1 MFLIIKSIPWHTPPP
16 QQYIEDECIE
26 KKNIR
31 KT

>member
-1 MFLIIKSIPWHTPPP
+1 MFLIIKSIPWHPPP